1 MRRRPKVHVGTTVL
15 VLVLLGACGSPQ
27 EPSGAPSRTASPSA
41 AANEPAPSGEPS
53 APDVVSAPDRDVAV
67 DVAVAAMADF
77 TARDRPYEAWWVEFS
92 AHLTPEGVQAYEF
105 TDPAR
110 VPASEVT
117 DAGQFAGG
125 PDGTSA
131 AVLVGTDVGQYR
143 VELVRQSV
151 LDAWLVD
158 RLTPPQETS

>member
-1 MRRRPKVHVGTTVL
+1 MRLRRSAAVIASFL
-15 VLVLLGACGSPQ
+15 VLGACSAPEAATESP
-27 EPSGAPSRTASPSA
+27 PAATASEA
-41 AANEPAPSGEPS
+41 ATDGPAPSGEPS
-53 APDVVSAPDRDVAV
+53 APDVVSAPDSEAAV
-67 DVAVAAMADF
+67 EVAVAAMTDF
-77 TARDRPYEAWWVEFS
+77 TARDRPYEAWWAEFS
-92 AHLTPEGVQAYEF
+92 AHLTPEGMQAYEF

-110 VPASEVT
+110 VPASGVA

-158 RLTPPQETS
+158 RLTPPQEAS

>member
-1 MRRRPKVHVGTTVL
+1 MRLRRSAAVIASLL
-15 VLVLLGACGSPQ
+15 VLGACSAPEAATESP
-27 EPSGAPSRTASPSA
+27 PAATASEA
-41 AANEPAPSGEPS
+41 ATDGPAPSGEPS
-53 APDVVSAPDRDVAV
+53 APDVVSTPDRDAAV
-67 DVAVAAMADF
+67 EVAVAAMADF
-77 TARDRPYEAWWVEFS
+77 TARDRPYEAWWAEFS
-92 AHLTPEGVQAYEF
+92 AHLTPEGMQAYEF

-110 VPASEVT
+110 VPASGVT